1 MRTGLRR
8 RRRLRTRSRA
18 KWGSRVTGTEQLR
31 LQYRPERIL
40 VLFVGEAP
48 PASDSFFYRGNT
60 GLTNYMRNALS
71 GPKGDVE
78 FLNWFKAR
86 GWYLDD
92 LVTTPIE
99 DLRDRRKKCREARAS
114 LAARIAEYQPAAIV
128 CLLKSISDDVEI
140 AVSKANSRAPFYT
153 VPFAGQG
160 HQTKFNEQMRR
171 ILPELPFAG

>member
-1 MRTGLRR
+1 M
-8 RRRLRTRSRA
+8 
-18 KWGSRVTGTEQLR
+18 TETEKLR
-31 LQYRPERIL
+31 LQYRPERIA

-48 PASDSFFYRGNT
+48 PASDSFFYRGNS
-60 GLTNYMRNALS
+60 GLTNYMRGALD

-99 DLRDRRKKCREARAS
+99 NLQDRRKQCREARAN
-114 LAARIAEYQPAAIV
+114 LAARIAEYRPLAIV

-140 AVSKANSRAPFYT
+140 AASKANSEATLYT

-160 HQTKFNEQMRR
+160 HQTEFKDEMKR
-171 ILPELPFAG
+171 ILPQLPIRSA

>member
-1 MRTGLRR
+1 MMTVAEIER
-8 RRRLRTRSRA
+8 
-18 KWGSRVTGTEQLR
+18 LR
-31 LQYRPERIL
+31 LQYRPERIT

-48 PASDSFFYRGNT
+48 PASDSFFYRGNS
-60 GLTNYMRNALS
+60 GLTNYMRDALR

-99 DLRDRRKKCREARAS
+99 NLRERRKKCREARAS

-140 AVSKANSRAPFYT
+140 AACRANSKAPLYM

-160 HQTKFNEQMRR
+160 HQRKFNDQMKC
-171 ILPELPFAG
+171 ILPKLHSVSF

>member
-1 MRTGLRR
+1 MLPVCEIER
-8 RRRLRTRSRA
+8 
-18 KWGSRVTGTEQLR
+18 LR
-31 LQYRPERIL
+31 LQYRPDRIA

-48 PASDSFFYRGNT
+48 PASDGFFYRGNS
-60 GLTNYMRNALS
+60 GLTNFMRDALGGPS
-71 GPKGDVE
+71 GDTE
-78 FLNWFKAR
+78 FLNWFRAR

-99 DLRDRRKKCREARAS
+99 SLGNRRKLCREARTS

-140 AVSKANSRAPFYT
+140 AASKANSKAPLYA

-160 HQTKFNEQMRR
+160 HQTKFKEQIKR
-171 ILPELPFAG
+171 ILTELPVSAA

>member
-1 MRTGLRR
+1 MR
-8 RRRLRTRSRA
+8 
-18 KWGSRVTGTEQLR
+18 
-31 LQYRPERIL
+31 
-40 VLFVGEAP
+40 
-48 PASDSFFYRGNT
+48 D
-60 GLTNYMRNALS
+60 ALG
-71 GPKGDVE
+71 GPQGDIE

-99 DLRDRRKKCREARAS
+99 NLRERRKKCREARAS

-140 AVSKANSRAPFYT
+140 AASKANSKAPLHI

-160 HQTKFNEQMRR
+160 HQREFDDEMKR
-171 ILPELPFAG
+171 ILPELPVGS

>member
-1 MRTGLRR
+1 MTE
-8 RRRLRTRSRA
+8 A
-18 KWGSRVTGTEQLR
+18 EIEQLR
-31 LQYRPERIL
+31 LQYRPVRIT

-48 PASDSFFYRGNT
+48 PASDSFFYRGNS
-60 GLTNYMRNALS
+60 GLTNYMHKALG
-71 GPKGDVE
+71 GPKDDIE

-114 LAARIAEYQPAAIV
+114 LATRIAEYQPAAIV

-140 AVSKANSRAPFYT
+140 AASKANRKAPLYT
-153 VPFAGQG
+153 VPFAGQS
-160 HQTKFNEQMRR
+160 HQTKFNDEMKR
-171 ILPELPFAG
+171 ILPKLPVGN

>member
-1 MRTGLRR
+1 MAGDHHQKITGID
-8 RRRLRTRSRA
+8 RLRL
-18 KWGSRVTGTEQLR
+18 K
-31 LQYRPERIL
+31 YRPERIM

-48 PASDSFFYRGNT
+48 PASDSFFYRGNS
-60 GLTNYMRNALS
+60 GLTNYMRDALG

-78 FLNWFKAR
+78 FLNWFRAR

-99 DLRDRRKKCREARAS
+99 DLRNRRKKCKEARAS
-114 LAARIAEYQPAAIV
+114 LTARIVEYQPAAIV

-140 AVSKANSRAPFYT
+140 AASKANCKAPLYT

-160 HQTKFNEQMRR
+160 HQTKFNNQMKR
-171 ILPELPFAG
+171 ILPSLPVAGND

>member
-1 MRTGLRR
+1 MICGGIFKARLATMTEIE
-8 RRRLRTRSRA
+8 RLRS
-18 KWGSRVTGTEQLR
+18 
-31 LQYRPERIL
+31 QYRPERIT

-48 PASDSFFYRGNT
+48 PASDSFFYRGNS
-60 GLTNYMRNALS
+60 GLTNYMRDALG
-71 GPKGDVE
+71 GPKGDIE

-92 LVTTPIE
+92 LVTAPIE
-99 DLRDRRKKCREARAS
+99 ILRDRRKKCKEARPS

-140 AVSKANSRAPFYT
+140 AASKANSKAPLYT

-160 HQTKFNEQMRR
+160 HQAKFREQMKR
-171 ILPELPFAG
+171 ILPELPVAA

>member
-1 MRTGLRR
+1 MKSTSDVSEIER
-8 RRRLRTRSRA
+8 
-18 KWGSRVTGTEQLR
+18 LR
-31 LQYRPERIL
+31 LQYRPERVA

-48 PASDSFFYRGNT
+48 PRGDSFFYRGHS
-60 GLTNYMRNALS
+60 GLTNYMRDALA
-71 GPKGDVE
+71 GPKGDIE

-99 DLRDRRKKCREARAS
+99 NLRDRRKQCREARVS
-114 LAARIAEYQPAAIV
+114 LASRIAEYQPAAIV

-140 AVSKANSRAPFYT
+140 AASKAGSKATLYT

-160 HQTKFNEQMRR
+160 HQTKFKEQMQL
-171 ILPELPFAG
+171 ILPELPVEGSAAMSEAPH